1 MFWQSRVASHNPLAP
16 PGPRVPRTK
25 TPDANPAVSSCSAAV
40 GPFQSDPSAP
50 HAFRRTAANPRPLS
64 QSPAR
69 LLRAPLLSA
78 HLNPATLR
86 ELHTESSPAGP
97 QK

>member
-1 MFWQSRVASHNPLAP
+1 MFRQSRVASHNPLAL

-40 GPFQSDPSAP
+40 EPFQSDPSAP
-50 HAFRRTAANPRPLS
+50 HAFRRTAVNPRLQS
-64 QSPAR
+64 QLRAR
-69 LLRAPLLSA
+69 FLRAPLLSV
-78 HLNPATLR
+78 HLNPAILR
-86 ELHTESSPAGP
+86 ELHTKPSPAGL